1 MGVSTLFSCTVRV
14 SDMLVASAFINPLTK
29 ACHVAAL
36 TKPPR
41 HLTHAL
47 TKLQTNGSHV
57 AALTKPPRRLTYA
70 LTKPQIGT
78 GRAPTLPFFL
88 FNRHEIRMPFKNATI
103 HVPSSSSYIS
113 SILI

>member
-1 MGVSTLFSCTVRV
+1 MRD

-78 GRAPTLPFFL
+78 GRAPTCFFFVQSPRNPHAFQERYNTCAL
-88 FNRHEIRMPFKNATI
+88 IVLI
-103 HVPSSSSYIS
+103 YI
-113 SILI
+113 